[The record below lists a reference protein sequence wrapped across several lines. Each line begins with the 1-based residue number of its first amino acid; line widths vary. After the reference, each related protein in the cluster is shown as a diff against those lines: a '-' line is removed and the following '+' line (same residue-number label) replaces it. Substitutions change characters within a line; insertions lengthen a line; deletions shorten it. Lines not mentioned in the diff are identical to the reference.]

1 MALSKEVTVM
11 YPVIFAKPHQPVS
24 FELDLNVDFT
34 YSVNFNFSLHCVHFV
49 NTNLL
54 LYVHFGRAS
63 FASKTY
69 QKPSLR
75 AEIQIFSRGS
85 MPPDHP

>member
-1 MALSKEVTVM
+1 MALSKRVTVI

-24 FELDLNVDFT
+24 FELDLNIDVT

-49 NTNLL
+49 YINQLFC
-54 LYVHFGRAS
+54 VDFGRAS
-63 FASKTY
+63 FVSKTY
-69 QKPSLR
+69 QKPSVR